1 MPILIRNCAY
11 LIRDPQHVEQDC
23 DLLVEGARI
32 GAIGKNLP
40 APPDAE
46 VLDGTRCAV
55 IPGLINPHTHLYQNF
70 LKGVA
75 PGLPLV
81 PWVNRVLFPTV
92 GALRAAINSRNS
104 RVPYLWSAVAAA
116 EMIKGGVTCC
126 INMDLVYAGAV
137 RAWEEV
143 GFRGVMA
150 YTLTNKWVPAE
161 LRSEE
166 EVMRRKVLK
175 FVEEFHHPEGLTT
188 VFMAPSTLFLCTEE
202 FSRWA
207 GEQAR
212 RLDVG
217 IQIHIA
223 ETASE
228 VADMVSETGR
238 RPVEELAYLGLLD
251 ERLSAVHCC
260 HLSPDEIDLLATS
273 GTCAVHCP
281 KSNMKL
287 ADGIMPVTALR
298 AAGVPVSVATDGCAS
313 NDLLDMWEEM
323 RAALLLAR
331 VSQDD
336 ANALQPRDAFAMAT
350 VDAARAARGD
360 AGELNPGKLADVA
373 VVELKSPSLRPFHD
387 EDIFNMLVF
396 CAKTCDVR
404 DVVINGRIVMRDR
417 RLITIDEDALL
428 AEVETIERPI
438 FKARPDHPFE
448 M

>member
-11 LIRDPQHVEQDC
+11 LIRDPQHVERDC
-23 DLLVEGARI
+23 DLWVEGRRI
-32 GAIGKNLP
+32 TTIAKNLP
-40 APPDAE
+40 LPPGAE
-46 VLDGTRCAV
+46 VLDGSRCAV

-81 PWVNRVLFPTV
+81 PWCNQVLFPTV
-92 GALRAAINSRNS
+92 GALRGAITSRSS

-126 INMDLVYAGAV
+126 INMDVVYPGV
-137 RAWEEV
+137 MRAWEDA

-150 YTLTNKWVPAE
+150 YTLSNRWVPAE

-166 EVMRRKVLK
+166 EVMRRKVLS
-175 FVEEFHHPEGLTT
+175 FVEEFHHPDGLTT
-188 VFMAPSTLFLCTEE
+188 VFMAPSTLFLCTED

-212 RLDVG
+212 RLDLGV
-217 IQIHIA
+217 QIHIA

-228 VADMVSETGR
+228 VDDLLKETGR
-238 RPVEELAYLGLLD
+238 RPVEELEHLGLLD

-260 HLSPDEIDLLATS
+260 HLDPHEIDLLAGTR
-273 GTCAVHCP
+273 TCAVHCP

-287 ADGIMPVTALR
+287 ADGIMPVTALQ

-331 VSQDD
+331 VSQGD
-336 ANALQPRDAFAMAT
+336 AGALQPQEAFAMAT
-350 VDAARAARGD
+350 IHAARAARVD
-360 AGELNPGKLADVA
+360 AGELNPGKLADLA

-396 CAKTCDVR
+396 CAKASDVR
-404 DVVINGRIVMRDR
+404 DVVINGKIVMRDR
-417 RLITIDEDALL
+417 HLTTIDEDSLL
-428 AEVETIERPI
+428 EEAESIEAPI
-438 FKARPDHPFE
+438 FNRRPDYSFGQ
-448 M
+448 